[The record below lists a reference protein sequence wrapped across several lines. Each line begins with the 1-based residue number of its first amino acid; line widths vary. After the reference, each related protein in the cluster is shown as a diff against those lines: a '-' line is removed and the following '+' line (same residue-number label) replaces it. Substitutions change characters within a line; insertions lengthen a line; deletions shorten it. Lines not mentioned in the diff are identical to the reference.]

1 MSTKITIYGIINH
14 EDSDLFESAGSL
26 TLRTPRNVP
35 NFNETT

>member
-1 MSTKITIYGIINH
+1 MSSIITIYGIINH
-14 EDSDLFESAGSL
+14 EDSDLFESEGSL